1 MKIPMGNF
9 GQGATTGPVQ
19 HTRINTSGM
28 DNGQTVQAAQNVAGV
43 LGGIVDENRRIEAQ
57 KEQEDDALERVK
69 LGNGLMMHEID
80 AQKKADEIQQ
90 RVMTGQLSYEEA
102 EKTYDEEIS
111 ELKPPVLDTNNPVF
125 AETLLGGVKRNEYKA
140 RSSVSSFV
148 EGAKKVDYKN
158 QIQSSLDLIGK
169 KASMPGANIETLN
182 NHARSLEPRLAL
194 AGMDKKVIQDAIDRN
209 WTTEAQQRV
218 IMAKDNVQAL
228 QQVEFDLTNE
238 KGRYVDKLDA
248 EKRTTIWRGVQN
260 ELTQIAQRNEIDL
273 SKREAKAEQLIA
285 WRNDQMVTGIQ
296 LTAEKEFEI
305 AEAVKG
311 TASEQDYRE
320 SVMQSSEIARLRTA
334 PFDAQERY
342 ITEMETAIRNTRSD
356 NPKRDLA
363 RVENLRA
370 AKNKMQTMAR
380 ESPLSMYQLN
390 TGQVIEPIDMAV
402 LGSESGMAIIESRL
416 AGRYH
421 TLNAMRKKYG
431 PQVSLNPW
439 LPQEAEALK
448 QGLEMASQANNDKG
462 KIMILG
468 MLSRIVPDVQ
478 AYRDTLAP
486 IAQSDRL
493 TFLAGEQQFK
503 NNKTANGVGIAEL
516 MFKGQRVLN
525 DKTVQLPTEE
535 EFRKAF
541 DLGVGNALP
550 IDSQDR
556 ADAYERFKNIYAGLT
571 DKVPSRTT
579 KEGKIDPE
587 LSQKVITLS
596 TGGIAVHAS
605 RKTVMPF
612 GMKEDDF
619 KTALQTQ
626 LAEVATQTGFPQS
639 SLEEMPLVPLPGY
652 EGFYFLSNQGVFQRD
667 SKTGKPIIVRIK

>member
-1 MKIPMGNF
+1 MKIPTGNF

-28 DNGQTVQAAQNVAGV
+28 DGGDVTNALGNVAGV
-43 LGGIVDENRRIEAQ
+43 LGGIVDQNRRIEAQ
-57 KEQEDDALERVK
+57 KAEENDALERVK

-90 RVMTGQLSYEEA
+90 RVMNGKLSYDEA
-102 EKTYDEEIS
+102 EKAYDEEIS
-111 ELKPPVLDTNNPVF
+111 ELKPPVLNSTNPVF
-125 AETLLGGVKRNEYKA
+125 AETLLGGVRRNEYKGRA
-140 RSSVSSFV
+140 SVSTFV
-148 EGAKKVDYKN
+148 EGAKKVDYRN

-169 KASMPGANIETLN
+169 KASMPGADIESLN
-182 NHARSLEPRLAL
+182 NHVRALEPRLAL

-218 IMAKDNVQAL
+218 IMAKEIVPAL
-228 QQVEFDLTNE
+228 KQMEFDLTNE

-260 ELTQIAQRNEIDL
+260 ELTQITQRQETEI
-273 SKREAKAEQLIA
+273 SKREAKAEQLTA

-296 LTAEKEFEI
+296 LSADKEFEI
-305 AEAVKG
+305 MEAVKG
-311 TASEQDYRE
+311 TASEQDYRD
-320 SVMQSSEIARLRTA
+320 SVMQSSEIMRLRTA

-342 ITEMETAIRNTRSD
+342 IAEMEATVRNSPSD

-370 AKNKMQTMAR
+370 AKDKMQTMAK

-390 TGQVIEPIDMAV
+390 TGQVVEPIDMSV
-402 LGSESGMAIIESRL
+402 LNSESGVAIIESRL

-541 DLGVGNALP
+541 DIGVGNALP

-556 ADAYERFKNIYAGLT
+556 ADAYDRFKNIYAGLA
-571 DKVPSRTT
+571 DKVPSRST
-579 KEGKIDPE
+579 KEGKIDTD
-587 LSQKVITLS
+587 LSPKVITLA

-619 KTALQTQ
+619 KTAVNTQ
-626 LAEVATQTGFPQS
+626 LAEVSALTGFPQS
-639 SLEEMPLVPLPGY
+639 SLEDMPLVPLPGY
-652 EGFYFLSNQGVFQRD
+652 EGLYFLSNQGAFQRD
-667 SKTGKPIIVRIK
+667 PKTGKPIVVRIK